1 MAKAEDEPLTEDEIK
16 QAVADY
22 VASDEFAGDA
32 FHAHLDECEQ
42 CRNRPHNLCSVGE
55 SLLRTGFPF

>member
-1 MAKAEDEPLTEDEIK
+1 MAKAEDEPN
-16 QAVADY
+16 AADAKGP
-22 VASDEFAGDA
+22 VDEFAGDA

-42 CRNRPHNLCSVGE
+42 CREHPFNLCAVGE